1 MPCIMFIMCMHV
13 VCLHVKDTYTCMCY
27 TCLSVCLSV
36 CSQVDVSPVTALN
49 LLLELPPNTVNNTQ
63 RLPLLTRAF
72 TTAQSNGTANKL
84 LLEVCNNML
93 KCVICVWNIANVAKF
108 SYYATVPVMLA
119 YLLPVIQIY
128 YRVVF
133 IGYPSD
139 VTVGLCKACFQSAK
153 QCIV

>member
-1 MPCIMFIMCMHV
+1 MHIVVSLFVYHSNLKRHEIKFLSIFYFWHHFNDCACLALCALCVCMQMHV

-93 KCVICVWNIANVAKF
+93 ECVICV
-108 SYYATVPVMLA
+108 
-119 YLLPVIQIY
+119 
-128 YRVVF
+128 
-133 IGYPSD
+133 
-139 VTVGLCKACFQSAK
+139 
-153 QCIV
+153 